1 MADLQGRKVFKVFNQ
16 DFIVDERYN
25 VTKEL
30 GQGAYGIVWYVPSQ
44 SSGHTISYVQGR
56 WTFIQQQD
64 GPLYL
69 SVHLLIRD
77 TAAQRPTTILA
88 KALPSKKSPMFSA
101 RRSLQSGLC
110 ERLSFY
116 SISEVTAT

>member
-44 SSGHTISYVQGR
+44 SSAHSISHVQG
-56 WTFIQQQD
+56 QV
-64 GPLYL
+64 GPDL
-69 SVHLLIRD
+69 
-77 TAAQRPTTILA
+77 
-88 KALPSKKSPMFSA
+88 
-101 RRSLQSGLC
+101 
-110 ERLSFY
+110 
-116 SISEVTAT
+116 